1 MRGRKPSVPH
11 QVIIDAVILFKDR
24 VIATDNDGVK
34 HVVVGTN
41 DVWMDISMH
50 LNGRISK
57 NALHL
62 FVHNG
67 RHGVKEALGLLPAIV
82 QENTNQMKI
91 PDELYCQTDSV
102 TILIFCQK
110 KNISFQFTFSP
121 SEWQQIQP
129 QEVIYKASDKNRP
142 MRSCRSY
149 YVLPKGSWTPL
160 LAEHFWEHTNLPC
173 CISFK
178 RAKVFTEG
186 NVYICVIGR
195 CSICCSHFKGFVKEK
210 PSGNSSSEV
219 GHLIEVQ
226 LCDIPQVLIYKDLT
240 YELRGVV
247 NYRRGNSKLRTSVGH
262 YNAYCKRSGKQWE
275 LIDDLKKKAVSS
287 KENTKVICEFV
298 IYSI

>member
-91 PDELYCQTDSV
+91 PDELYCQTDSDL
-102 TILIFCQK
+102 TDD
-110 KNISFQFTFSP
+110 
-121 SEWQQIQP
+121 
-129 QEVIYKASDKNRP
+129 SDNP
-142 MRSCRSY
+142 DF
-149 YVLPKGSWTPL
+149 LPKKKHFISVYIFTIRMAANTASRSSWTPL